1 MIILINLRKE
11 VKNMKKRIVSIVL
24 LVVLVLSLAFTVTA
38 ACDHTYMLI
47 YTEIGPY
54 QYHDD
59 EQCVRDYI
67 EHKTCTKCHDNIEV
81 PGSILSDHSFAAPV
95 YVGTLAS
102 GMEWWYHDCINCGAR
117 IDFYE

>member
-1 MIILINLRKE
+1 
-11 VKNMKKRIVSIVL
+11 MKKRIVSIVL

-67 EHKTCTKCHDNIEV
+67 EHKTCTKCHDNKDTEI
-81 PGSILSDHSFAAPV
+81 SRSDHPHSFGIPV
-95 YVGTLAS
+95 YVTTLAS

>member
-1 MIILINLRKE
+1 
-11 VKNMKKRIVSIVL
+11 MKKRIVSIVL
-24 LVVLVLSLAFTVTA
+24 LAVLVLSLAFTVSA
-38 ACDHTYMLI
+38 ACDHTYMYI
-47 YTEIGPY
+47 TDISMYVCI
-54 QYHDD
+54 DD
-59 EQCVRDYI
+59 EICECITYSR
-67 EHKTCTKCHDNIEV
+67 ETCTKCHDNIEV